1 MKKIMFLLAF
11 LPMFVFTACSDDE
24 KDEPQ
29 LGSYQV
35 VNQSYFEGGKVAELD
50 GTMYNCV
57 VVEIDKDNNPVKQDY
72 VGTIK
77 SKTGKSD
84 VIETDS
90 KCSSILVTFYMLPD
104 DSKYE
109 PINKRLMIGKTFQI
123 DLGKTTIVTLTNET
137 PTTTVKI

>member
-1 MKKIMFLLAF
+1 MKKIMFLLAL
-11 LPMFVFTACSDDE
+11 LPIFVFTACSDDD
-24 KDEPQ
+24 KNEPQ

-57 VVEIDKDNNPVKQDY
+57 VVEFDKDNNPIKQDY
-72 VGTIK
+72 IGTIK

-84 VIETDS
+84 IIETDS
-90 KCSSILVTFYMLPD
+90 KCSYIGVTFYMLPD

-109 PINKRLMIGKTFQI
+109 SINKRFMIGDTFQI
-123 DLGKTTIVTLTNET
+123 NLGKTTIVTMTNET
-137 PTTTVKI
+137 PTTTVK